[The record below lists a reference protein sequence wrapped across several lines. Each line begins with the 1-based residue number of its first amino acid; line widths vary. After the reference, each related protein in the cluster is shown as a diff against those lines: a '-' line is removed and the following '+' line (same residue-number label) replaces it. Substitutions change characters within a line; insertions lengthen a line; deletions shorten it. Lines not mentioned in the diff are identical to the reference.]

1 MNLANKLSD
10 PWILG
15 IIILALL
22 AIALRQHRLYREPF
36 LNYPEQVDP
45 TATPNPDPAVSTAN
59 DNYAALLL
67 FIKNNPSQSAGFLTD
82 IQRKFFDRSCTLR
95 SDIDFNDILNFPDG
109 APFR

>member
-1 MNLANKLSD
+1 MNLLKKLSD

-15 IIILALL
+15 IILL
-22 AIALRQHRLYREPF
+22 VLLVIALRRYQLYREPF

-45 TATPNPDPAVSTAN
+45 TATPKPDPEVSTAN

-67 FIKNNPSQSAGFLTD
+67 FIKNNPSQAAGFLTD
-82 IQRKFFDRSCTLR
+82 IQRKFFDSSCTLR
-95 SDIDFNDILNFPDG
+95 SDIAFNDILNFPDG